1 MHQPKAGILFFPKIF
16 LGHLVSD
23 PCPSQ
28 PGTLGV
34 RPLSQPAWD
43 TWCQTPVPGWLGQG
57 SDTGV
62 PLFNLEGA
70 RSIEN
75 RKHHDTDI
83 GEDGNPHVGNSDCA
97 E

>member
-1 MHQPKAGILFFPKIF
+1 MHQPKSSILFFPKNI
-16 LGHLVSD
+16 
-23 PCPSQ
+23 

-34 RPLSQPAWD
+34 RPLSQ
-43 TWCQTPVPGWLGQG
+43 GQG

-62 PLFNLEGA
+62 PLFNPEGA
-70 RSIEN
+70 RGVEN
-75 RKHHDTDI
+75 RKHHDTNI

>member
-1 MHQPKAGILFFPKIF
+1 MEACRRRMRI
-16 LGHLVSD
+16 
-23 PCPSQ
+23 
-28 PGTLGV
+28 GTN
-34 RPLSQPAWD
+34 R
-43 TWCQTPVPGWLGQG
+43 LGQG

-62 PLFNLEGA
+62 PLFNPESA

>member
-1 MHQPKAGILFFPKIF
+1 MQQLKSSILFFPKNI
-16 LGHLVSD
+16 
-23 PCPSQ
+23 

-34 RPLSQPAWD
+34 RPLSQAGWD
-43 TWCQTPVPGWLGQG
+43 QG
-57 SDTGV
+57 STTGV
-62 PLFNLEGA
+62 PLFNPEGT
-70 RSIEN
+70 RGVEN